1 MAGVLGALVLG
12 VAVAAQSAAP
22 VADAAME
29 GDRPAVR
36 ALLQQG
42 RDVNAAQ
49 GDGMTALHWAAMKND
64 AELAQMLVYAGAN
77 VKATTR
83 LGANTPLVIAARN
96 GSAGVVDVLL
106 KAGADARTPDLDR
119 HDAADARCG
128 LGQRRGGE
136 GADRRR
142 RRGGRA
148 RAVDAADGADVR
160 RRLHPRRGDEG
171 AHRRRRRREGR
182 DQGGEPVVADLARGG
197 GGPPAAAAG
206 PGRRPGPSGRRH
218 ARAAAGHAAADRADR
233 QQRRAPRSGP
243 GRRRRRAPVPLQRAG
258 RLAGRTHAAP
268 VRGAP
273 GVDGGG
279 RRAARRRR
287 RRQPVERR
295 RQEQPAAHR
304 AGQRPLRHRHAPAR
318 QGRRSEPRGRER
330 RRAALRGA
338 ERAVGAQGAVSAAA
352 RLPAA
357 EDGLPARC

>member
-1 MAGVLGALVLG
+1 MRLRQAGGVMAGVLGALVLG

-36 ALLQQG
+36 TLLQQG

-106 KAGADARTPDLDR
+106 KAGADAKTPDLHR
-119 HDAADARCG
+119 HHAADARRR

-142 RRGGRA
+142 GRSGRA

-171 AHRRRRRREGR
+171 PHRRRRRREGR
-182 DQGGEPVVADLARGG
+182 DQGGEPGVADLARGRG
-197 GGPPAAAAG
+197 VPPAAAAG
-206 PGRRPGPSGRRH
+206 PGRRPGR
-218 ARAAAGHAAADRADR
+218 ARP
-233 QQRRAPRSGP
+233 APRPSRGRP
-243 GRRRRRAPVPLQRAG
+243 RRRRRPRRPATAAGAAVRPRAPPASNASSATTSWSAGRAG
-258 RLAGRTHAAP
+258 S
-268 VRGAP
+268 
-273 GVDGGG
+273 
-279 RRAARRRR
+279 
-287 RRQPVERR
+287 
-295 RQEQPAAHR
+295 
-304 AGQRPLRHRHAPAR
+304 
-318 QGRRSEPRGRER
+318 RRSCSRCARGRWR
-330 RRAALRGA
+330 P
-338 ERAVGAQGAVSAAA
+338 STCCSP
-352 RLPAA
+352 PA
-357 EDGLPARC
+357 PTSTS